1 MKLNKWILDQ
11 EFGKITPKIEWKQK
25 FWVGVSE
32 ILHNQNFA
40 KFSYKKSVSPLR
52 VYYTNR
58 NIIYVNKKLNKYGS
72 IGYENYNCKGYL
84 GFIISFM
91 IPSILRAKDK
101 KAVLE
106 ATIRGIHDGKKSHP
120 REWSAEI

>member
-1 MKLNKWILDQ
+1 MSS
-11 EFGKITPKIEWKQK
+11 KINLQTCEYARKSSIFQD
-25 FWVGVSE
+25 
-32 ILHNQNFA
+32 NQLI
-40 KFSYKKSVSPLR
+40 SYKKSVSPLR

-91 IPSILRAKDK
+91 IPSILRAQDK
-101 KAVLE
+101 KSVLK
-106 ATIRGIHDGKKSHP
+106 ATIQGVCDGKRSKP
-120 REWSAEI
+120 GEWSAEI